1 MSQGWLLDTNILSDL
16 VRNPAGRVAEHIRQ
30 RGEANV
36 RTSVIVAAEL
46 RFGAAKKGSARLAT
60 QLEAILA
67 VIQILPLTPPADRLY
82 GEIRAKLESVGT
94 PIGGNDMLIAAHA
107 LAGDDILVTNNDREF
122 SRVEGLSIE
131 NWLR

>member
-1 MSQGWLLDTNILSDL
+1 
-16 VRNPAGRVAEHIRQ
+16 
-30 RGEANV
+30 
-36 RTSVIVAAEL
+36 
-46 RFGAAKKGSARLAT
+46 
-60 QLEAILA
+60 
-67 VIQILPLTPPADRLY
+67 